1 MKRRTWLIIVALIAL
16 LTALAYL
23 AAVLLWHFG
32 ILPYQETEE
41 KLFVTGY
48 WFLPLPVVGL
58 LAGILL
64 QVCSVRGA
72 KKKKQRGFNK

>member
-1 MKRRTWLIIVALIAL
+1 MKKKTLLTIVALIAV

-23 AAVLLWHFG
+23 AVLLLGQFG
-32 ILPYQETEE
+32 ILPAMETED
-41 KLFVTGY
+41 KLFVRGY

-64 QVCSVRGA
+64 QVCSVRSGR
-72 KKKKQRGFNK
+72 KNHKS